1 MNLQME
7 KFREEI
13 LKSINNCGLP
23 VGAAVYI
30 LKDCY
35 RDLLKAYDEV
45 LAEEKKEQE
54 QGTDTQTEEYEI
66 NTMEEK

>member
-7 KFREEI
+7 KFREDI

-30 LKDCY
+30 LKDF
-35 RDLLKAYDEV
+35 L
-45 LAEEKKEQE
+45 
-54 QGTDTQTEEYEI
+54 
-66 NTMEEK
+66 